1 METYNPIDVSF
12 RDLLE
17 EAVTQRI
24 YSKIQYKTDLEEFIT
39 VTSLMKAI
47 LTEQG
52 QEFIV
57 LLDGEKIRLDRIVS
71 LNGTVAPGYKDF
83 MDLSCDC

>member
-1 METYNPIDVSF
+1 MEIYKPIDVSF
-12 RDLLE
+12 HDQLE
-17 EAVTQRI
+17 AAATQRI

-39 VTSLMKAI
+39 VTSLIKKM
-47 LTEQG
+47 LVENG
-52 QEFIV
+52 EEFIV

-71 LNGTVAPGYKDF
+71 LNGTVAPGYQDF

>member
-1 METYNPIDVSF
+1 MEIYKPIDVSF
-12 RDLLE
+12 HDQLK
-17 EAVTQRI
+17 ATVTQRI

-39 VTSLMKAI
+39 ISSLIKNI
-47 LTEQG
+47 IVENG
-52 QEFIV
+52 EEFIV